1 MDGSRDQGQRRQPE
15 RTATPMRSKAFGE
28 ESPGSLLS
36 AVSVAE
42 TSLDVIT
49 SDMTGLVVDVRK
61 EQAGARSAG
70 DAINEAL
77 SEAEREL
84 STPDIP

>member
-1 MDGSRDQGQRRQPE
+1 MDEVQSNYVDSIV
-15 RTATPMRSKAFGE
+15 AAIDKAFGE

-84 STPDIP
+84 SISDIP